1 VSAPADR
8 AQSLLQFAH
17 QALGRGA
24 WEDARRG
31 FTDALAEQEG
41 PEALEGLGLAA
52 WWLDD
57 AAAVFDARERAYRL
71 YVARRDRRG
80 AGRVAMSLA
89 QDAIYFRGQPAIA
102 RGWLAALAVL
112 VIGILAGDDVGLS
125 AVVLILVLFT
135 VYFASRLIE
144 RLAEQRS

>member
-1 VSAPADR
+1 VV
-8 AQSLLQFAH
+8 
-17 QALGRGA
+17 GY
-24 WEDARRG
+24 
-31 FTDALAEQEG
+31 T
-41 PEALEGLGLAA
+41 
-52 WWLDD
+52 
-57 AAAVFDARERAYRL
+57 
-71 YVARRDRRG
+71 
-80 AGRVAMSLA
+80 AG
-89 QDAIYFRGQPAIA
+89 GAIA